1 MNQRLNHLN
10 NLFKSSPLQRKPLQQ
25 YYEEIIRK
33 SRQCIVGLETTYR
46 DGLELN
52 TTYVV
57 GQSLAG
63 ETMLLPKQLLNQAD
77 VITIDQTPI
86 ATQQLVTTNEDKRVT
101 ISDILKTSYLSQGN
115 IVRCVTGSFD

>member
-1 MNQRLNHLN
+1 
-10 NLFKSSPLQRKPLQQ
+10 
-25 YYEEIIRK
+25 
-33 SRQCIVGLETTYR
+33 
-46 DGLELN
+46 
-52 TTYVV
+52 
-57 GQSLAG
+57 
-63 ETMLLPKQLLNQAD
+63 MLLPKQLLNQAD